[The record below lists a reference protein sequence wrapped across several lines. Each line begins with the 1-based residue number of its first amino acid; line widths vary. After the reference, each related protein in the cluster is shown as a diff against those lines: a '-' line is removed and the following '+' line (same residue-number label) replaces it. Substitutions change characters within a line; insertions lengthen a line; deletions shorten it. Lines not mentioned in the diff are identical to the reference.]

1 MKKPEIEAQLVA
13 ENVAL
18 QLERR
23 IAFRRAMKKAV
34 EMAMALGAEGIR
46 IQCSGRLGGADIA
59 RREWQRKGRVPLHTL
74 RENIDYGFSEA
85 HTALRQDR
93 RQVLDLQKRVRQ
105 HLNRSHARYTVYN
118 LRRIRPMA
126 LAPAR
131 TKYRKSQKGSR
142 AGNAK
147 RGNTLAFGEFGLQS
161 LSRGPMTGQQIEAA
175 RVTISRHLKRKG
187 KLWIRV
193 FPHKPVTKKP
203 AEVRMGQGKG
213 PVEFYVAVI
222 KPGAVLFELA
232 GIPTTVA
239 KEAFRLADAKLPFRC
254 RFIVREER
262 RSL

>member
-1 MKKPEIEAQLVA
+1 
-13 ENVAL
+13 
-18 QLERR
+18 
-23 IAFRRAMKKAV
+23 
-34 EMAMALGAEGIR
+34 
-46 IQCSGRLGGADIA
+46 
-59 RREWQRKGRVPLHTL
+59 
-74 RENIDYGFSEA
+74 
-85 HTALRQDR
+85 
-93 RQVLDLQKRVRQ
+93 
-105 HLNRSHARYTVYN
+105 
-118 LRRIRPMA
+118 MA

-131 TKYRKSQKGSR
+131 TKYRKTQKGQR

-232 GIPTTVA
+232 GVPATIA
-239 KEAFRLADAKLPFRC
+239 KEAFRLADAKLPFHC
-254 RFIVREER
+254 RFIQRDGTAA
-262 RSL
+262 

>member
-1 MKKPEIEAQLVA
+1 
-13 ENVAL
+13 
-18 QLERR
+18 
-23 IAFRRAMKKAV
+23 
-34 EMAMALGAEGIR
+34 
-46 IQCSGRLGGADIA
+46 
-59 RREWQRKGRVPLHTL
+59 
-74 RENIDYGFSEA
+74 
-85 HTALRQDR
+85 
-93 RQVLDLQKRVRQ
+93 
-105 HLNRSHARYTVYN
+105 
-118 LRRIRPMA
+118 MA

-131 TKYRKSQKGSR
+131 TKYRKSMKGSR

-161 LSRGPMTGQQIEAA
+161 LTRGPMTGQQIEAA

-232 GIPTTVA
+232 GVPQTIA
-239 KEAFRLADAKLPFRC
+239 KEAFRLADAKLPFRLTVA
-254 RFIVREER
+254 RLD
-262 RSL
+262 SLAGIHAHFFLVGFSHACPMVAITPFPCLRNQAPK